1 MSWIQQHANSH
12 QSRLAATAVLSG
24 AAVAGAILGY
34 QAIRREKA
42 VHKLKASIPDIND
55 SHYAEKVRYINH
67 RVPRI
72 VIQGPED

>member
-42 VHKLKASIPDIND
+42 VHKLKASIPDIHD
-55 SHYAEKVRYINH
+55 SHHAEKVRHIHYP
-67 RVPRI
+67 VPR
-72 VIQGPED
+72 VVLQGPEG

>member
-55 SHYAEKVRYINH
+55 SHYAEKVRHINH
-67 RVPRI
+67 RVPII
-72 VIQGPED
+72 VMQGPED